1 MEVKIKYHRPQSE
14 VKCYCCGNILK
25 DGSEIRR
32 TEKLGKNTIVRL
44 LVLERVEFQILKVMS
59 HFLQSDNRKD
69 KYTGLREHL
78 NRAKKRGKRS

>member
-59 HFLQSDNRKD
+59 HFYNQIIEKINTQV
-69 KYTGLREHL
+69 YE
-78 NRAKKRGKRS
+78 NI

>member
-32 TEKLGKNTIVRL
+32 TEKLGKNTIVRFC
-44 LVLERVEFQILKVMS
+44 VRTGRVSNIKGNVSFYNQIIEKINTQVYE
-59 HFLQSDNRKD
+59 NI
-69 KYTGLREHL
+69 
-78 NRAKKRGKRS
+78 

>member
-32 TEKLGKNTIVRL
+32 TEKLGKEHYCSFTCVRTGRVSNIKGNVSFYNQIIEKINTQVYENI
-44 LVLERVEFQILKVMS
+44 
-59 HFLQSDNRKD
+59 
-69 KYTGLREHL
+69 
-78 NRAKKRGKRS
+78 